1 MRTAALAVVLLA
13 ALVTTS
19 CSSDGSAGD
28 EPTGDEIKAVAW
40 SPCDDLTA
48 ERVSEIVGER
58 VTEQNGTTAEPRCA
72 FTPETEGGA
81 AYDVNYLLFTGG
93 LDAALDAMGAAG
105 TQLRPVSVP
114 GANAARL
121 AVRAKDSGLLVTGF
135 VETDGLVQSVNA
147 AQLAPYDEA
156 QVVAGTKALLAELA
170 QQAPTSPSG

>member
-1 MRTAALAVVLLA
+1 MRATVLAAVLLA
-13 ALVTTS
+13 SMVTTA
-19 CSSDGSAGD
+19 CSSDSSSGD

-48 ERVSEIVGER
+48 ERVSEIVGEP
-58 VTEQNGTTAEPRCA
+58 VVEQNGTTTEPRCA
-72 FTPETEGGA
+72 FTPEAEGGA

-121 AVRAKDSGLLVTGF
+121 AVRAKESGLLVTGF
-135 VETDGLVQSVNA
+135 VETDGLVQSVNVA
-147 AQLAPYDEA
+147 ELAPYDRDA
-156 QVVAGTKALLAELA
+156 VVASTTALLTELVRNAPAE
-170 QQAPTSPSG
+170 

>member
-1 MRTAALAVVLLA
+1 MRAAALAAVVVLASTVTA
-13 ALVTTS
+13 A

-40 SPCDDLTA
+40 SPCDDLTPQ
-48 ERVSEIVGER
+48 RVSEIVGEQ
-58 VTEQNGTTAEPRCA
+58 VAEQNGTTTEPRCA
-72 FTPETEGGA
+72 FTPEAEGGA

-121 AVRAKDSGLLVTGF
+121 AVRAKESGLLVTGF
-135 VETDGLVQSVNA
+135 VETDGLVQSVNVA
-147 AQLAPYDEA
+147 DLAPYDQDA
-156 QVVAGTKALLAELA
+156 VAASTTALLAELVKN
-170 QQAPTSPSG
+170 APAD

>member
-1 MRTAALAVVLLA
+1 MRPAALAVVVLA

-28 EPTGDEIKAVAW
+28 EPSGDDIKAVAW

-48 ERVSEIVGER
+48 ERVSEVVGEQ
-58 VTEQNGTTAEPRCA
+58 VTEQNGTTTEPRCA

-105 TQLRPVSVP
+105 TQLRPVTVP
-114 GANAARL
+114 GANAARI
-121 AVRAKDSGLLVTGF
+121 AVRAKDTGLLVTGF
-135 VETDGLVQSVNA
+135 VETDGLVQSVNVA
-147 AQLAPYDEA
+147 ELAPYDRDA
-156 QVVAGTKALLAELA
+156 VVASTTALLAELVKN
-170 QQAPTSPSG
+170 APAS